1 MAKFSV
7 FSVLSNIQILFFTLR
22 RGKRVGEDQDGN
34 IYYRCKPRRGAK
46 RERRWVIYKGAPEAS
61 SIPPEWH
68 GWMHH
73 QTDDVPLAPR
83 KKTPYR
89 QKWQQKHQAN
99 QTGTENAYLPPGE
112 ATGRKRAAA
121 TGDYTAWVPPK

>member
-22 RGKRVGEDQDGN
+22 RGKRVGEDQHGN
-34 IYYRCKPRRGAK
+34 IYYRGKPRRGSK

-73 QTDDVPLAPR
+73 QTDELPPAPR
-83 KKTPYR
+83 KKTAYR
-89 QKWQQKHQAN
+89 QKWQQKHHEN
-99 QTGTENAYLPPGE
+99 RTGTENAYLPPGE
-112 ATGRKRAAA
+112 ATGGKRAAA